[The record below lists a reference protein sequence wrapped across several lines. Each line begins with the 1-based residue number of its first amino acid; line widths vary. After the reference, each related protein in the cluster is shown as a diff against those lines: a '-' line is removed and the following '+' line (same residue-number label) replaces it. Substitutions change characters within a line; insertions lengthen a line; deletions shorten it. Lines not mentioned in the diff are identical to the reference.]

1 MWLELHGL
9 NCFWFTK
16 KELLTSAILCWFV
29 SEKHSTVYLF
39 IHLLNT
45 QSYTYHSY
53 VLSVN
58 ALSQPQLCGGFK
70 AVFCQQKRAHVIPRA
85 DPSLQTRPFACKL
98 GPLWSPSCPWLT
110 PSLSLTQFCRE
121 SASAKP
127 LVTYMLFQQVSC
139 DISAEKPCRKS
150 INVFFI
156 VESHQWRTASH
167 SLSISFYYFL
177 SSLVLLNTL
186 ACRAGSAELR
196 SHWLT
201 WVTGM
206 TERTRPC
213 GSCCCHCP
221 PLIDSELLA
230 W

>member
-1 MWLELHGL
+1 MGD
-9 NCFWFTK
+9 
-16 KELLTSAILCWFV
+16 SRLCFV
-29 SEKHSTVYLF
+29 SRSVLMSSPELTRVCRH
-39 IHLLNT
+39 
-45 QSYTYHSY
+45 
-53 VLSVN
+53 VLSLASSGPCGLHL
-58 ALSQPQLCGGFK
+58 AL
-70 AVFCQQKRAHVIPRA
+70 
-85 DPSLQTRPFACKL
+85 D
-98 GPLWSPSCPWLT
+98 W
-110 PSLSLTQFCRE
+110 PSLSLTQFCRA

-127 LVTYMLFQQVSC
+127 LVTYTLFQQVSC

-167 SLSISFYYFL
+167 SLSISFHYFL

-221 PLIDSELLA
+221 PLIDSELLS